1 MSSKRPNNTLPEG
14 TADSQLKKLKTSTKN
29 NQHKRKEPPSTWAA
43 AVRAGSKN
51 EQCTFQSLGDD
62 EICHILS
69 FLLCLPK
76 PVKAPKMPS
85 PAFVY
90 HQKSI
95 FGDDGVELTTL
106 GVPVRGMADKLA
118 AFRQLPDEERR
129 KFYNMAG
136 ADWAVFNAQR
146 ARFKHYLKQRFF
158 FPGELAESTR
168 TLKLVCKRM
177 HRVVSKFTNHSAPEE
192 IISPEHLASIKARVG
207 RLNLLSV
214 CKSFIKLCDDLYCDR
229 KFLSSDLYHQHCDD
243 GDHCPLEFIARHY
256 ASSDIDSL
264 AKLISVEYRKFLV
277 VKAVELEAQRKKK
290 RGAGEESSA
299 TSSLSSLST
308 WTKTSMPGQ
317 LVHTFWQA
325 HMLSPRKYY
334 ADCYFVVGEIID
346 CEDSSYSD
354 VDPKIV
360 FEYYQKRKRLFAFD
374 HQLTTK
380 EHFHTGRQP
389 ALYMIENVIETA
401 SMLREEEAMEE
412 HDDTDDDSSG
422 DDHGEDEHTDNEA
435 EAQAEGQE
443 DGQEAGEVVH
453 NEG

>member
-1 MSSKRPNNTLPEG
+1 MSSKRPSNTLPEG
-14 TADSQLKKLKTSTKN
+14 TADSQLKKLKTGTNDNKK
-29 NQHKRKEPPSTWAA
+29 HKRKEPPSTSAA

-51 EQCTFQSLGDD
+51 EQCTVQSLGDD

-95 FGDDGVELTTL
+95 FGDDGVELSTL

-192 IISPEHLASIKARVG
+192 IISPELLASIKARVG
-207 RLNLLSV
+207 RLSLVSV

-229 KFLSSDLYHQHCDD
+229 KFLPSDLYHQHGDD

-256 ASSDIDSL
+256 ASSDFDSL
-264 AKLISVEYRKFLV
+264 AKLISVEYRKFLI

-290 RGAGEESSA
+290 RGAGEVSEVSEVSSSS
-299 TSSLSSLST
+299 SSLSSLST

-334 ADCYFVVGEIID
+334 EDSMSVVGEILD

-360 FEYYQKRKRLFAFD
+360 FEYYQKRKKLFAFE
-374 HQLTTK
+374 HQLSK
-380 EHFHTGRQP
+380 NYYHTGRQP

-401 SMLREEEAMEE
+401 SMLREEEAMED
-412 HDDTDDDSSG
+412 HDSTDDDSSG
-422 DDHGEDEHTDNEA
+422 DDNREDEHTGNDNE
-435 EAQAEGQE
+435 G
-443 DGQEAGEVVH
+443 DGNG
-453 NEG
+453 